1 MKITTKKLPKSA
13 MELHIEVEQSQM
25 VEYFAQAYE
34 RLVPTISIKGFRPGS
49 APKSMVLERI
59 GIDRYTQEAV
69 NLAIMDTY
77 YHAVHQEKIVPLTQ
91 PAVAIHEFGVDS
103 QLTYDATVDVLPE
116 VKVGDYKKI
125 KVKLPDEKTDA
136 THEEIETVTRRLR
149 LQSAT
154 FEAVDRAAKTGDRV
168 EIHFTGK
175 VKGVV
180 QDDLTSQH
188 YPIII
193 GDTPII
199 PGFEKELVG
208 LKKGESKS
216 FKLKVN
222 DRNVEFSVDCV
233 EVQTVQLLELNDKF
247 ASTFG
252 HDTVKALTEAL
263 KTGIETEKKERARH
277 QREEA
282 VLEALQKTIKVELP
296 ESLIE
301 QEIDRRIEMIH
312 QQLGVTFDKFLQER
326 YQGKLEE
333 LRKNLREESIR
344 SVSAGLILG
353 EIAQAEDLV
362 PKGGAKT
369 PEEQNDVM
377 RNTFDKLIAYASK

>member
-1 MKITTKKLPKSA
+1 MKTTTKKLPKSA
-13 MELHIEVEQSQM
+13 IQLHIEVDQKQM
-25 VEYFAQAYE
+25 TGYFTKAYE
-34 RLVPTISIKGFRPGS
+34 RLAPTISIKGFRPGN

-69 NLAIMDTY
+69 NLAIIDTY
-77 YHAVHQEKIVPLTQ
+77 YHAVHEEKIVPLSQ
-91 PAVAIHEFGVDS
+91 PAVAIHEFGADS
-103 QLTYDATVDVLPE
+103 ALVYDATVDVLPE
-116 VKVGDYKKI
+116 VKLGDYKKI
-125 KVKLPDEKTDA
+125 KVKLPEDKTDA
-136 THEEIETVTRRLR
+136 SDEEVQTVLRRLR
-149 LQSAT
+149 LQAAT
-154 FEAVDRAAKTGDRV
+154 FADVDRVAEKGDRV
-168 EIHFTGK
+168 EVNFTGK
-175 VKGVV
+175 EKGVV

-208 LKKGESKS
+208 LKKGESKT
-216 FKLKVN
+216 FKIKV
-222 DRNVEFSVDCV
+222 DKRTIDFSVDCN
-233 EVQTVQLLELNDKF
+233 EVQSVTLPELDDKF
-247 ASTFG
+247 SSNFG
-252 HDTVKALTEAL
+252 HETVKELTDAL
-263 KTGIETEKKERARH
+263 KSGIENEKKDRSRH
-277 QREEA
+277 QREEV
-282 VLEALQKTIKVELP
+282 VLEALQKSIKVELP

-301 QEIDRRIEMIH
+301 QEIDRRTEMIR

-353 EIAQAEDLV
+353 EIAQEEKLV
-362 PKGGAKT
+362 PVGGAKT

-377 RNTFDKLIAYASK
+377 RTTFDKLIEYASK